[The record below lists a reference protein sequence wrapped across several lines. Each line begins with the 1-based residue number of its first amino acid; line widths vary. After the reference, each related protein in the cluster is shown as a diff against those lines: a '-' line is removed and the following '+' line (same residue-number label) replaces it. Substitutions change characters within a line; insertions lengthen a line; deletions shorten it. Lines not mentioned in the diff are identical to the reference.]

1 MKKKS
6 SKQLEHTPEKTRL
19 KQLREKKGV
28 TQIAMQI
35 ATGIDQSELSK
46 MERGERMPT
55 LDQAII
61 LSHFFDTSIDY
72 LCNETDEPMPYP
84 RAIKQKKRR

>member
-1 MKKKS
+1 MKNDKTKEKEKS
-6 SKQLEHTPEKTRL
+6 RL

-35 ATGIDQSELSK
+35 ETGIDQSEISK
-46 MERGERMPT
+46 IERGDRAPT

-61 LSHFFDTSIDY
+61 LSRFFETSVDY
-72 LCNETDEPMPYP
+72 IVEETDEITRYP
-84 RAIKQKKRR
+84 RKIKE